1 MKNRFT
7 AALLSL
13 GLAMSL
19 MFPVTASADGQKVV
33 TLGADLSEEQ
43 KTAVMR
49 YFGVLGQNVQ
59 ILYITN
65 QDERAHLGSY
75 VPIEQIGTHT
85 YSCALVNPTTHGG
98 IQVKTANLSWVTSN
112 MIASTLSTSGVVN
125 CEVLAAAPFEVSG
138 TGALTGIIMAYE
150 TAVGTTLDT
159 AKKEIAT
166 QELVTTGT
174 IANTVGQAQA
184 TEIVN
189 EIKIQVIQNQVAD
202 QQQIEQIVNDVV
214 DKVIEEKVQPDEDNV
229 TVSLSEDDR
238 ALLEDLAYQI
248 ADQQYDY
255 SEMKETLERVEEN
268 VAGINSTVSDI
279 EQNMNNDPTVIV
291 IAPDGSAETPQS
303 ETETAAQAEGEG
315 SETEAALAEDSIL
328 LNTDDSALGENVIID
343 ATTQEA
349 IQETEAP
356 ATEAAETGEDFG
368 FDIVTTDTYTE
379 DGMAEDQSGMEYTD
393 GDVTVQTEDTY
404 WDDTTV
410 VETEAPDVETPVDE
424 FTPDG
429 SEGPGE
435 MPVDEGQ
442 TYEEQPVE
450 EQPYEEQMP
459 EEQPVE
465 TEAPAAAELI
475 LGQVITEPDE
485 SAAAG
490 LNTISIEVA
499 NDNILPAD
507 GTVTV
512 RDAFGNTVTQV
523 SLTDA
528 RYAAVSALGEEKKSE
543 NGWTEGTLITVL
555 LPDMTTLAGDSSYE
569 ISVEGTVAQT
579 SDPAAME
586 TAAKAMLTASATVFT
601 DSFGAVLNASDMNNM
616 KAGSTVSGSLIFDE
630 TAVSYAQITGYDAA
644 KLAFDMTDFGPEG
657 KTFNVQLLQAG
668 STEFTVD
675 FYDLD
680 GNWITSETIPV
691 VVLN

>member
-166 QELVTTGT
+166 QELVTTGA

-214 DKVIEEKVQPDEDNV
+214 DKVIEEKVQPDEENV

-291 IAPDGSAETPQS
+291 IAPDGSAETSQT

-393 GDVTVQTEDTY
+393 GDVTVQTEDTF

-410 VETEAPDVETPVDE
+410 VETEAPYVETPVDE

-429 SEGPGE
+429 SEGTGE

-528 RYAAVSALGEEKKSE
+528 RYTVVSALGEEKKSE

-579 SDPAAME
+579 SDPAAIE

-691 VVLN
+691 MVLN